1 MSKKD
6 TPPSADA
13 KARVLVACA
22 WGQPNDVVTVSAEE
36 AAAGKEAGEL
46 DPDPAAVAYAESLAA
61 PKEADQ

>member
-6 TPPSADA
+6 TPPSADT
-13 KARVLVACA
+13 KARVLVSCG
-22 WGQPNDVVTVSAEE
+22 WGHINAVVTVSAEE